1 MPRLET
7 PPNPLPPHDADN
19 GDNVRG
25 LHIVSVVDM
34 RETLSRPVATGSW
47 RRAWPPG
54 RDTRIYLRKCTGFRY
69 AVDILGRKLFIVIC
83 MND

>member
-1 MPRLET
+1 MLRRTHAAKPV
-7 PPNPLPPHDADN
+7 DDN
-19 GDNVRG
+19 NEDNIRG
-25 LHIVSVVDM
+25 LYVVLVVDIRNTPM
-34 RETLSRPVATGSW
+34 
-47 RRAWPPG
+47 PPICVGWFLARG